1 MYTITSPPGKRGAL
15 GRKIQR
21 QLENERT
28 ERCLNA
34 KYRQLVMQDP
44 VAANKASL
52 IIDEHCASN
61 ETGSKNVESPD
72 LADFIEEVN
81 SK

>member
-1 MYTITSPPGKRGAL
+1 MYTIISPPGIHGAL

-34 KYRQLVMQDP
+34 KYRQLIVQDP
-44 VAANKASL
+44 VATNKASL
-52 IIDEHCASN
+52 IIDEHCAGN
-61 ETGSKNVESPD
+61 ETRPKILESHELPD
-72 LADFIEEVN
+72 IIEELQ

>member
-1 MYTITSPPGKRGAL
+1 MYTIKSPHGKHGAL

-21 QLENERT
+21 ELENERT

-34 KYRQLVMQDP
+34 KYRQLVVQD
-44 VAANKASL
+44 
-52 IIDEHCASN
+52 IITNVGSNPDEHCASN
-61 ETGSKNVESPD
+61 ETGSIIVESPEH
-72 LADFIEEVN
+72 ADIKKETH

>member
-1 MYTITSPPGKRGAL
+1 MYTIISPPGIHGAL

-34 KYRQLVMQDP
+34 KYRQLVVQDP

-61 ETGSKNVESPD
+61 ENGSKNLESPH
-72 LADFIEEVN
+72 LADFIEEVT

>member
-1 MYTITSPPGKRGAL
+1 MYTIISPPGIHGAL

-28 ERCLNA
+28 KRCLNA
-34 KYRQLVMQDP
+34 KYRQLIVQDP
-44 VAANKASL
+44 VAAKKASL

-61 ETGSKNVESPD
+61 EIGSKNLESPG
-72 LADFIEEVN
+72 LANIIEEIQ